1 MLRVRPPLTTML
13 DKQQILELED
23 QSRQL
28 ERLQAIIEC
37 LRNPQGGCPWD
48 IEQTHQSILSNLI
61 EECYELVASIT
72 RLDMPNMREELGDVL
87 LQVVFHASIA
97 KENSHFDLQ
106 DVAREVCEKLIR
118 RHPHVFGEVQLD
130 NTGAVLNQWQA
141 IKQQEKAAS
150 TTAEPAEL
158 LGEVNAALPALQRA
172 VKIQKK
178 AADYDFDWPHS
189 KQVLEKV
196 REELEELAEH
206 ADNPQGC
213 PLREEE
219 FGDLMFALVNYARK
233 VKIDP
238 ELALARANE
247 KFIKRFEAMGRYLQ
261 QHGSSVQQA
270 GLAEME
276 QAWEQIKKQG

>member
-1 MLRVRPPLTTML
+1 ML
-13 DKQQILELED
+13 DKQQILALED
-23 QSRQL
+23 HSRQV

-37 LRNPQGGCPWD
+37 LRSPQGGCPWD

-72 RLDMPNMREELGDVL
+72 KLDMPNMREELGDVL

-97 KENSHFDLQ
+97 RENNHFDLQ

-130 NTGAVLNQWQA
+130 NTTAVLNQWQA
-141 IKQQEKAAS
+141 IKQQEKAGS
-150 TTAEPAEL
+150 DDKQSP
-158 LGEVNAALPALQRA
+158 LGDINPALPALQRA

-178 AADYDFDWPHS
+178 AAEYDFDWPHS

-196 REELEELAEH
+196 REELEELSEH

-219 FGDLMFALVNYARK
+219 FGDLMYALVNYARK

-247 KFIKRFEAMGRYLQ
+247 KFIKRFEAMAAHLQ
-261 QHGSSVQQA
+261 QHGSSLQQA
-270 GLAEME
+270 GLGEME
-276 QAWEQIKKQG
+276 QAWQQIKQQA